1 MHINPL
7 RTPSSR
13 SAGWMSLW
21 FITAL
26 VGCGGPLMAEE
37 PTDVADVGQSS
48 QAVLS
53 TNGLSTNGLSTNG
66 LSTNGLSTNGL
77 STNGLSTNG
86 LSTNGFRAWFTA
98 DPSAADM
105 VMRYV
110 AQCSLAAGKELVYQ
124 SPTTGAHYSWKG
136 SLGLAPGWAAGAPAT
151 AAEQQ
156 VVSACLAAHAN
167 KYGVHVNIS
176 VLGRDA
182 VGGAVPYTAGEL
194 STYSEREACFFGNL
208 FTGEGLFAANDGAY
222 LDYDESTVRTCGL
235 SSWSDTAACLPLTH
249 VGACRYY
256 CTLDATRTYYT
267 RCTYNGVAYRPVT
280 TRMQPQDI
288 YRCGDG
294 VCQLTEKCGGSNTAL
309 SCATDCGACP

>member
-1 MHINPL
+1 MHLNPPL
-7 RTPSSR
+7 DVSFRSSPWT
-13 SAGWMSLW
+13 ALCLAA
-21 FITAL
+21 AL
-26 VGCGGPLMAEE
+26 VGCGAPLDEGAEL
-37 PTDVADVGQSS
+37 TGRSS
-48 QAVLS
+48 AELVS

-86 LSTNGFRAWFTA
+86 LSTNGFQTWFSQ
-98 DPSAADM
+98 DPASADM

-110 AQCSLAAGKELVYQ
+110 VQCSMAAGMTLTYQ
-124 SPTTGAHYSWKG
+124 SPSTGKSYTWSG
-136 SLGLAPGWAAGAPAT
+136 SLGLAPGWAGGQPAT
-151 AAEQQ
+151 VAEQQ

-182 VGGAVPYTAGEL
+182 VGGAMPYSTDEL
-194 STYSEREACFFGNL
+194 NTYNEKEACFFGNL
-208 FTGEGLFAANDGAY
+208 FTGEGTFAANDGAY

-235 SSWSDTAACLPLTH
+235 SSWSDTTACTPMKH

-267 RCTYNGVAYRPVT
+267 RCTYNGVSYRPIT
-280 TRMQPQDI
+280 TRMLPQDI

-294 VCQLTEKCGGSNTAL
+294 VCQLTEKCGASNTAD
-309 SCATDCGACP
+309 SCAADCGPCK

>member
-1 MHINPL
+1 MHLIPPRISL
-7 RTPSSR
+7 FRSPSW
-13 SAGWMSLW
+13 AALW
-21 FITAL
+21 LAAAL
-26 VGCGGPLMAEE
+26 VGCGAPATEEDVSLGRSAEGL
-37 PTDVADVGQSS
+37 V
-48 QAVLS
+48 S

-86 LSTNGFRAWFTA
+86 LSTNGFQTWFTQ
-98 DPSAADM
+98 DPALADM

-110 AQCSLAAGKELVYQ
+110 VQCSMAAGATLSYQ
-124 SPTTGAHYSWKG
+124 SPAGTNYTWHG
-136 SLGLAPGWAAGAPAT
+136 SLGLAPGWAGGQPAT
-151 AAEQQ
+151 LAEQQ

-182 VGGAVPYTAGEL
+182 VGGEMPYSTDEL
-194 STYSEREACFFGNL
+194 NTYAEREACFFGNL
-208 FTGEGLFAANDGAY
+208 FTGEGTFAANDGAY
-222 LDYDESTVRTCGL
+222 LSYDESTVRTCGL
-235 SSWSDTAACLPLTH
+235 SSWSETTTCAPMKH

-267 RCTYNGVAYRPVT
+267 RCTYNGVNYRPIT
-280 TRMQPQDI
+280 TRMLPQDI

-294 VCQLTEKCGGSNTAL
+294 VCQLTEKCGTGNTPD
-309 SCATDCGACP
+309 SCAADCGACN

>member
-1 MHINPL
+1 MHLNPP
-7 RTPSSR
+7 RNVSFRSSP
-13 SAGWMSLW
+13 W
-21 FITAL
+21 TAL
-26 VGCGGPLMAEE
+26 WLAAALAGCGAPSLNEA
-37 PTDVADVGQSS
+37 TDVVGQSS
-48 QAVLS
+48 GALAS

-86 LSTNGFRAWFTA
+86 LSTNGFQTWFQQ
-98 DPSAADM
+98 DPASADM

-110 AQCSLAAGKELVYQ
+110 VQCSLSAGATLSYQ
-124 SPTTGAHYSWKG
+124 SPTTGKSYTWKG
-136 SLGLAPGWAAGAPAT
+136 SLGLAPGWAGGQPAT
-151 AAEQQ
+151 VAEQQ

-182 VGGAVPYTAGEL
+182 LGGAMPYSTDEL
-194 STYSEREACFFGNL
+194 NTYTEKEACFFGNL
-208 FTGEGLFAANDGAY
+208 FTGEGTFAANDGAY

-235 SSWSDTAACLPLTH
+235 SSWSETTACTPMKH

-267 RCTYNGVAYRPVT
+267 RCTYNGVTYRPIT
-280 TRMQPQDI
+280 TRMLPQDI

-294 VCQLTEKCGGSNTAL
+294 VCQLTEKCGGSSTPD
-309 SCATDCGACP
+309 SCAADCGACQ